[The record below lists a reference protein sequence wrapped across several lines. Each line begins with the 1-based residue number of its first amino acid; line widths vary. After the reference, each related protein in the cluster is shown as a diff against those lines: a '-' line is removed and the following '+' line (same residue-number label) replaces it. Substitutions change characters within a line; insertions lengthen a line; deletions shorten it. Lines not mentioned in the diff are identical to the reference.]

1 MVALLALIPWLLLVA
16 ALPVL
21 LRRRPLLASY
31 PATAGEPSPMVSVI
45 LPTRNDA
52 TRVGACI
59 ATLMDTA
66 YARFEVIVV
75 DAGSGDGT
83 REIVETLERG
93 APARIR
99 LLEAGPSPAGWPWR
113 AWACWRGAGEATGDL
128 LLFTE
133 PGTIHDTELLPRAVS
148 ALRRER
154 ADLLSVLPSLTME
167 GFWERLVMPHIWL
180 LLSARFPSARR
191 VNRSRSPRGV
201 VARHQFMLF
210 RREAYAAVGGHGV
223 VRPGALE
230 DLSLAQ
236 AVAGAGRRLFLAHG
250 EEYLETRMLRS
261 LSGITGGWSGA
272 VPSAARS
279 TVAPWLAAV
288 VPWAIAAAPIAF
300 FVAPPAILIT
310 TLLTPGWSQ
319 ATAWAGWATA
329 LSLVFWLAS
338 YARYRIRPAY
348 AVAFPLG
355 ALATAVIFVGSLLRS
370 EPGAP

>member
-1 MVALLALIPWLLLVA
+1 MAAFLALIPWLLLVA
-16 ALPVL
+16 ALPFL

-31 PATAGEPSPMVSVI
+31 PAGPERDPPQVSVI

-52 TRVGACI
+52 TRVGACL
-59 ATLMDTA
+59 ATLLDTG
-66 YARFEVIVV
+66 YPRYEVLVV

-83 REIVETLERG
+83 REIVEALERG

-99 LLEAGPSPAGWPWR
+99 LLASGPAPAERPWR
-113 AWACWRGAGEATGDL
+113 AWACSRGAREAAGEL

-133 PGTIHDTELLPRAVS
+133 PGTVHDTELLPRAVS

-154 ADLLSVLPSLTME
+154 ADLLSVVPSLTME

-191 VNRSRSPRGV
+191 VNRSRSPRGAMV
-201 VARHQFMLF
+201 RHQFMLF
-210 RREAYAAVGGHGV
+210 RREAYTAVGGHGV
-223 VRPGALE
+223 VRSGALE

-236 AVAGAGRRLFLAHG
+236 AVVRAGRRLFLAHG

-261 LSGITGGWSGA
+261 LAGIRGDWTGA
-272 VPSAARS
+272 VPAAARS
-279 TVAPWLAAV
+279 TVAPWLAEV
-288 VPWAIAAAPIAF
+288 VPWLIAVAPIAL
-300 FVAPPAILIT
+300 FVAPPAILAA
-310 TLLTPGWSQ
+310 TLLSPGWSQ

-338 YARYRIRPAY
+338 YARYRIRPAF
-348 AVAFPLG
+348 AVAYPVG
-355 ALATAVIFVGSLLRS
+355 ALATAFIFVGALLR
-370 EPGAP
+370 GHRWAP